1 MKRRT
6 AIIAAGIV
14 GLVFVCSGI
23 VFAQAGKE
31 GKEAQSKSQPPAV
44 PEADLQWLWGEI
56 VAVNSQSKEM
66 KVKYIDYET
75 DTEKE
80 VNIYV
85 DDKTTFENVETLD
98 SINPQDGVSIDYII
112 GDTGKFIAKN
122 VSLEKAEDMEETGEV
137 VASQEESKDPAASE
151 ASPVK

>member
-14 GLVFVCSGI
+14 VLVFVCSGI
-23 VFAQAGKE
+23 VFAQARKE
-31 GKEAQSKSQPPAV
+31 AKEAQAKPQPPTT

-56 VAVNSQSKEM
+56 VAVNSQNKEM
-66 KVKYIDYET
+66 KVKYIDYES

-80 VNIYV
+80 VNISV
-85 DDKTTFENVETLD
+85 DDKTTFENVDTLD
-98 SINPQDGVSIDYII
+98 TIKPQDGVSIDYII
-112 GDTGKFIAKN
+112 SDTGKFIAKN

-137 VASQEESKDPAASE
+137 VVPQAESKVPAAPD
-151 ASPVK
+151 AAPAK

>member
-14 GLVFVCSGI
+14 VLVFVCSGI
-23 VFAQAGKE
+23 VLAQARKE
-31 GKEAQSKSQPPAV
+31 AKEAQAKPQPSTP

-56 VAVNSQSKEM
+56 VAVNSQNKEM

-80 VNIYV
+80 VSIYV
-85 DDKTTFENVETLD
+85 EDKTTFENVDTLD
-98 SINPQDGVSIDYII
+98 AIKPQDGVSIDYVIS
-112 GDTGKFIAKN
+112 DTGKFIAKN

-137 VASQEESKDPAASE
+137 VVPNEESKVPVAPAA
-151 ASPVK
+151 APAK